1 MNIEMTSPD
10 LKKLSYVNI
19 NADSIAITKT
29 TTKFEMLVIFIGTLA
44 VSLTLSSIVLN
55 SYNSKFLS
63 VLALVLVFIVCCY
76 VPGSLKDIILLNR
89 IHIDFSNKSVTF
101 KSLFNTSKNMFFNNY
116 ETDVVVITSS
126 GRTQTTKL
134 ILKIS
139 SKQFLIMRYDTEYNV
154 HHPEA
159 LLLADY
165 INGKLGYKT
174 IAKLY

>member
-10 LKKLSYVNI
+10 LKKLSYVKI
-19 NADSIAITKT
+19 NSDSITITKT
-29 TTKFEMLVIFIGTLA
+29 TTRFEMFVIFICTLA
-44 VSLTLSSIVLN
+44 VSLTLSLMVLN
-55 SYNSKFLS
+55 YSNSKLLS
-63 VLALVLVFIVCCY
+63 ILTLFIVFTVYCY
-76 VPGSLKDIILLNR
+76 VPGNLKDIILLNR
-89 IHIDFSNKSVTF
+89 IRIDFSNKSVTF
-101 KSLFNTSKNMFFNNY
+101 ETLFNTSKYIFFNNY

-126 GRTQTTKL
+126 GRAPTTKI